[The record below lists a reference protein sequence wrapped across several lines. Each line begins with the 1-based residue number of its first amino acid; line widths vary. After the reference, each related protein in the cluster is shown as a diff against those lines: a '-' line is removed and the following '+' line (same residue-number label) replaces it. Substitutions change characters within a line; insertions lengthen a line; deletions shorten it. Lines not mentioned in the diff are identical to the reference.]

1 MLVPASTVKLGYWAN
16 LRRDTSLLGRNLTQ
30 SRRGPPDVQRGAFC
44 RSRPSVRGHRGVG
57 WVTAA
62 AAAIVLAATACAAT
76 PVAKAPRTPICPLTS
91 RARPLVEKLTT
102 EDDPVDLPRKRAW
115 EASLGGKEAA
125 RPHVR
130 ARLAGWPAH
139 AVVDPSALPSDERAF
154 LERVAADTWRGLAA
168 LTDRENGLPV
178 DHVRLAAPPTS
189 GDGATDTT
197 AGADVGDYTSISNV
211 GLHLAAVVAAR
222 EIGLVGDA
230 DAVAAVTRVL
240 DTLDR
245 VETYQGFFFNYYDT
259 TSLERSSNFLSF
271 VDTSW
276 LTTGLILARASFPAL
291 AARCSRLIE
300 RMHYGFFYD
309 ARRHQVSHGY
319 YVHRRARSRYDY
331 GVLYTEARLGVLLG
345 IGKGEIPEDAWLDM
359 VRTYPADCAGQTA
372 TPRGVRRRRVHGHT
386 VVSGWYEWGGVR
398 FVPSWGGSMFEAL
411 MPALVVDERRFAA
424 QSLGAND
431 VAHVLVQRRFATEE
445 LGYPV
450 WGMSPSA
457 TPTGDGYGEYG
468 VPVLGTRG
476 YRPGAVTPHAS
487 ALALLVD
494 PEAAVANLRALAAR
508 FPVYGEYG
516 FYDAVDPRTGAVARA
531 YLALDQ
537 ALFFLAVA
545 DHLKPHCVQDLFASD
560 PIVRHALPLIGDER
574 FFDD

>member
-1 MLVPASTVKLGYWAN
+1 M
-16 LRRDTSLLGRNLTQ
+16 
-30 SRRGPPDVQRGAFC
+30 
-44 RSRPSVRGHRGVG
+44 HRGVG
-57 WVTAA
+57 WMMTGATMM
-62 AAAIVLAATACAAT
+62 LAATAWAPMARA
-76 PVAKAPRTPICPLTS
+76 VGADAPRTSSPARSVTALRAASPARSVKPPRPPVCPLTS
-91 RARPLVEKLTT
+91 RARPLLEKLTS

-115 EASLGGKEAA
+115 EAAFGGKEAA
-125 RPHVR
+125 RPYVR
-130 ARLAGWPAH
+130 ARLAGWPAR
-139 AVVDPSALPSDERAF
+139 AVVDPSTLPSDDRAF

-168 LTDRENGLPV
+168 LSDRESGLPV
-178 DHVRLAAPPTS
+178 DHVRLAAPPADEGIAPRDGVVS
-189 GDGATDTT
+189 GADTT
-197 AGADVGDYTSISNV
+197 IGADVGDYTSISNV
-211 GLHLAAVVAAR
+211 GLHLAAVVAAH
-222 EIGLVGDA
+222 EIGLVSDA
-230 DAVAAVTRVL
+230 DAVAAVSRVL
-240 DTLDR
+240 DTLDGL
-245 VETYQGFFFNYYDT
+245 ETHDGFFFNYYDT
-259 TSLERSSNFLSF
+259 TSRERSSNFLSF

-276 LTTGLILARASFPAL
+276 LTAGLILVRTSFPAL
-291 AARCSRLIE
+291 AARCSRLVE

-345 IGKGEIPEDAWLDM
+345 IGKGEIPEDAWFDM

-372 TPRGVRRRRVHGHT
+372 TPRGVRRQKVRGHT
-386 VVSGWYEWGGVR
+386 VVSGYYEWGGVR

-411 MPALVVDERRFAA
+411 MPALVLDEQRVAPR
-424 QSLGAND
+424 SLGAND
-431 VAHVLVQRRFATEE
+431 VAHALVQRRFATET

-457 TPTGDGYGEYG
+457 IPASDGYGEYG

-494 PEAAVANLRALAAR
+494 SDAATANLRALASR
-508 FPVYGEYG
+508 FPIYGEYG
-516 FYDAVDPRTGAVARA
+516 FYDAVDPRTGVVARA

-545 DHLKPHCVQDLFASD
+545 DHLKPHCLQDLFAAD
-560 PIVRHALPLIGDER
+560 PILRRALPVIADER